1 MILRDKD
8 RTRIIEIAQK
18 SFLTPVEI
26 WAYGSRVNGDCHEGS
41 DLDLV
46 VLSGDEKINISD
58 MYFNFVEALRDS
70 NIPISVDVKNWN
82 VIPISFREN
91 ILKKYEVVCTVP

>member
-8 RTRIIEIAQK
+8 RERICDIAK
-18 SFLTPVEI
+18 KCFPVPVEI

-46 VLSGDEKINISD
+46 IVNKTEDNIREMSLD
-58 MYFNFVEALRDS
+58 FIDQLRNS
-70 NIPISVDVKNWN
+70 NIPILIDVKEWQT
-82 VIPISFREN
+82 IPPSFKNNISQN
-91 ILKKYEVVCTVP
+91 YEVLCMI